1 MLASFAEA
9 GVILGR
15 ADYTG
20 AASRNADFVLSNLQ
34 REGFLL
40 RTYKDGVAKFN
51 AYLEDYAFFIEG
63 LVTLY
68 ETGGEFRWLKQAIAL
83 TDRMIEEFWD
93 EKGAGF
99 FFTGKS
105 HENLIVRSKDY
116 FDNATPSGN
125 SVAAAVLS
133 RLAILTN
140 NERYRELA
148 EAVLGEVADSV
159 RRYPSGFG
167 YALSA
172 MDSLLSSPKEVALVG
187 KDRNDIKPLLEEVW
201 RKYLPN
207 KVVAHASIDDA
218 EATAAVPLLQ
228 SRPLLEDRPTA
239 YVCQNYT
246 CKQPVNDAASLRSE
260 LDSR

>member
-1 MLASFAEA
+1 
-9 GVILGR
+9 
-15 ADYTG
+15 
-20 AASRNADFVLSNLQ
+20 
-34 REGFLL
+34 
-40 RTYKDGVAKFN
+40 
-51 AYLEDYAFFIEG
+51 
-63 LVTLY
+63 
-68 ETGGEFRWLKQAIAL
+68 
-83 TDRMIEEFWD
+83 MIEEFWD
-93 EKGAGF
+93 EEGAGF

-125 SVAAAVLS
+125 SVAATVLL

-148 EAVLGEVADSV
+148 EAVFGEVADQV

-172 MDSLLSSPKEVALVG
+172 MDALLSSPKEVALVG
-187 KDRNDIKPLLEEVW
+187 KDPNDINPLLEEVW

-207 KVVAHASIDDA
+207 KVVAHASIDEA
-218 EATAAVPLLQ
+218 EAIAGSPLLQ
-228 SRPLLEDRPTA
+228 NRPLLDGRATA

-246 CKQPVNDAASLRSE
+246 CKQPVNDAASLRAE